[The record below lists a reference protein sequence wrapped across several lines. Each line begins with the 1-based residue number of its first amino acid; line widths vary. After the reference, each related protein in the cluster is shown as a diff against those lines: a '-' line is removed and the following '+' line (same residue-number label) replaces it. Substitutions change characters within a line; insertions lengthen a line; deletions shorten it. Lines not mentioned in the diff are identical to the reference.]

1 LAMTRENEILQYLHY
16 HPGSSR
22 SEIEAGMNLTES
34 PATVKRILSSLV
46 ENGSALVSGQGRA
59 TRYSVSPQA
68 HVTMELNID
77 TYFEKETDEREV
89 QTSFNFDLINET
101 LPNVELFTA
110 EEKEHLNT
118 LQAQFTRNLVGITPT
133 EYRKE
138 MERLGID
145 LSWKSSQ
152 IEGNTYSLLET
163 ERLLKDK
170 QTASGKTKE
179 EAVMLLN
186 HKDALDFV
194 LADPE
199 YLREI
204 SVRRI
209 EELHTLLVKELD
221 VDKGIRRRRV
231 GVTGT
236 NYRPLDNEYQI
247 REALEDTC
255 RLINSKENVFEKALL
270 ALVLL
275 SYIQAFAD
283 GNKRTAR
290 ITSNA
295 ILIANRY
302 CPISF
307 RSVDSVDYKKAML
320 IFYEQNNISAFKKIF
335 IDQFAFAVNT
345 YF

>member
-1 LAMTRENEILQYLHY
+1 MTRENEILQYLHY

-77 TYFEKETDEREV
+77 TYFQKETDEREV
-89 QTSFNFDLINET
+89 QTSFNFDLIND
-101 LPNVELFTA
+101 PPKVELFTA
-110 EEKEHLNT
+110 EEKERLSA
-118 LQAQFTRNLVGITPT
+118 LQAQFTRNLEGITPT

-221 VDKGIRRRRV
+221 VDKGIRKRRV

-335 IDQFAFAVNT
+335 IEQFAFAVNT